1 MDFESIE
8 INGQSAARVADR
20 GVVVTSAQD
29 ALTLVAESGCGRI
42 VLRREQ
48 LHPDFYELR
57 SGLAGEVMQKIVTYG
72 CRLAI
77 VGDFGDVH
85 SRSFRALMHESNR
98 TGRVV
103 FAATEAEIAGLWR

>member
-1 MDFESIE
+1 MHFESIE
-8 INGQSAARVADR
+8 IKGQPAARVAER

-57 SGLAGEVMQKIVTYG
+57 TGLAGEVMQKIVTYG

-77 VGDFGDVH
+77 VGDFADVH

-103 FAATEAEIAGLWR
+103 FAESEEEIGALWR